1 MRTQVRTNFQGA
13 LVLSKMNLKG
23 DRLIVKTY
31 MGYSRKQ
38 ALQMFRYHYKQEQ

>member
-1 MRTQVRTNFQGA
+1 MRTQVRYNFQGA

-31 MGYSRKQ
+31 MGYTRKQ
-38 ALQMFRYHYKQEQ
+38 ALSLFNYYYKQQ